1 MAEEKTPVINIF
13 CYSLPYDVSRKIYN
27 EFQNRF
33 NDCKYLVKN
42 SQYYEMLQ
50 NDLKTIELLL
60 ALSIFHKRV
69 LANID
74 SAVKFY
80 GKVTEISNAHTIS
93 IGAYDLTNEE
103 KNKMLGLLIHYR
115 NLKRAYGIPDS
126 LFDYYETIEFLR
138 KVRDFKRITNG

>member
-1 MAEEKTPVINIF
+1 MSEEKIPIINIF
-13 CYSLPYDVSRKIYN
+13 CYALPYDVSRKIYN
-27 EFQNRF
+27 EFHNRLS
-33 NDCKYLVKN
+33 DCKYLVKN
-42 SQYYEMLQ
+42 VEHYALLQ

-80 GKVTEISNAHTIS
+80 GKVTEISDAHTIS
-93 IGAYDLTNEE
+93 IGSYQLNIEE

-115 NLKRAYGIPDS
+115 NLKRAYGIPDN
-126 LFDYYETIEFLR
+126 LFDYYETLEFMR
-138 KVRDFKRITNG
+138 KVRDFKQVTNG